1 MIKAIA
7 VDDELHCLNTLEI
20 LVNEYCPDIKLVDQC
35 GSVKDALVSIEKNKP
50 DLVFLDIEMPVS
62 NGFDLLNQF
71 EIIPFAVIFT
81 TSYNQYAIKAIHF
94 SALDYLLKPIDPEE
108 LIKAVHKIEGKK
120 QFPSHE
126 QLMMILDHMQQKS
139 KTFSKI
145 AVPTAEGFELI
156 PADLLL
162 RCEAENNYTHLFL
175 KDKRKLTACRTLKE
189 MEEQLQEFSFFIRV
203 HHSYLVNLN
212 EINKYIRGEGGYLVM
227 SDGATISVSRSRK
240 EALLKVFDR
249 NS

>member
-7 VDDELHCLNTLEI
+7 VDDELHCLQALDI
-20 LVNEYCPDIKLVDQC
+20 LISEYCPQVRLIDMC
-35 GSVKDALVSIEKNKP
+35 SSVKQAISSIEKNTP

-62 NGFDLLNQF
+62 NGFDLLDHFN
-71 EIIPFAVIFT
+71 IIPFSVIFT

-94 SALDYLLKPIDPEE
+94 SALDYLLKPIDPDD
-108 LIKAVHKIEGKK
+108 LLKAVKKMDGKK
-120 QFPSHE
+120 YFPSHE
-126 QLMMILDHMQQKS
+126 QLLMIIDHMQQKS
-139 KTFSKI
+139 KAFSKI

-156 PADLLL
+156 PADMLV

-189 MEEQLQEFSFFIRV
+189 VEEQLQEFSFFIRV

-212 EINKYIRGEGGYLVM
+212 EITRYVRGEGGYLVM

-240 EALLKVFDR
+240 DALLKVFER
-249 NS
+249 NA